1 MKTYRS
7 KFSCVSLLLV
17 LLLFPGMIANL
28 AAQNLS
34 NDLVSY
40 WPLDEVQGT
49 KTPDLVSGYDMD
61 LSNLTA
67 ADVVE
72 GKVGKA
78 FSFSNA
84 RKTLLSRVHKA
95 GEQLPINQHPS
106 FTVSFW
112 AKVNGTGQSDLRLFS
127 EGNTAN
133 SDPLFNIGTHNTG
146 ADGSLDLF
154 IRQSGWTTVGHIYTT
169 AQPFDDQW
177 HHVVFVQDNLAR
189 AIYVDGTKDD
199 LEIAAK
205 ADGAFNV
212 NDTTIGGILR
222 ASPGSWVT
230 GLIDDVALWKRAL
243 TEAEIKTVS
252 TSGLTSVFPPLANGL
267 VSHWPLNEVQGT
279 KTPDVAGGYD
289 MELDNLTAAD
299 LVPGKVGNAF
309 TFSNAKKTLLKR
321 VHAPGEPLPIN
332 QHPSF
337 TVSFWAKVNGTG
349 QSDLRLF
356 SEGNT
361 ANSDPLFNIGTHNT
375 GADGS
380 LDLFIRQTGWTT
392 VGHIYTTAQPFDDQ
406 WHHVVFVQ
414 DNLARAIYVDGA
426 KDDLEIAAKAEG
438 AFNVNDTT
446 IGGILRAS
454 PGSWVTGLIDEV
466 ALWKRAL
473 TLEEI
478 GDVVTNGVP
487 AVFSRKAP
495 LEIRSFTADYHAVVR
510 GDKVVLRW
518 EASKDASLSI
528 GPGIGDVSAQT
539 QFGAGS
545 IEAVVNETTT
555 FTLTAARAGETLTAQ
570 TTVLIVTN
578 VAANWRLLE
587 NFDSLAAGQIA
598 GQGNWSNPEGVFS
611 VVDLGANKVFGYTDG
626 NALSALPLN
635 SLTLR
640 EGQNATLFFRVYVS
654 PDDTAS
660 VLGVTFGL
668 TERAIRFNGDFNGNT
683 GPYVRLER
691 LDGSTI
697 DLLAHNGVAA
707 SYDSAVDAIQAGNV
721 YRVWI
726 DVENR
731 PFDIQDGV
739 QNGGDRYSVHI
750 QKEGDATRTTLFQDY
765 TADRDAVNIDPFFGA
780 PGTNL
785 THLFFSAIGAT
796 QGTNNVLL
804 DDFYLSMQGFNTTTP
819 IPASSFVL
827 AEAASEIRIV
837 SFGLNQG
844 TKAFTL
850 SWRSKPGA
858 AYSIQKK
865 ASLSE
870 AWSPLATAFPTGGA
884 TGDTTTYTDTNASQ
898 SQAFYQVV
906 FTP

>member
-1 MKTYRS
+1 
-7 KFSCVSLLLV
+7 
-17 LLLFPGMIANL
+17 MITNL

-252 TSGLTSVFPPLANGL
+252 TSGLRSVFPPLANGL

-279 KTPDVAGGYD
+279 KTPDVASGYD
-289 MELDNLTAAD
+289 MELENLTASD
-299 LVPGKVGNAF
+299 LVQGKVGNAF

-321 VHAPGEPLPIN
+321 VHASGEPLPIN

-426 KDDLEIAAKAEG
+426 KDDLEIAAKPEG
-438 AFNVNDTT
+438 TFNVNDTT

-473 TLEEI
+473 TPEEI

-528 GPGIGDVSAQT
+528 GPGIGDISAQT

-545 IEAVVNETTT
+545 IEAVANETTT

-587 NFDSLAAGQIA
+587 NFDSLTAGQIA
-598 GQGNWSNPEGVFS
+598 GQGNWSNPEGFFS
-611 VVDLGANKVFGYTDG
+611 VVDLGANKVLGYTDG

-640 EGQNATLFFRVYVS
+640 EGQSATLFFRVYVS

-796 QGTNNVLL
+796 QGTDNVLL
-804 DDFYLSMQGFNTTTP
+804 DDFYLSAQGFNTTTP
-819 IPASSFVL
+819 IPASSFVQ
-827 AEAASEIRIV
+827 AEAAPEIRIV

-844 TKAFTL
+844 TKAFAL
-850 SWRSKPGA
+850 SWRSKTGA

-870 AWSPLATAFPTGGA
+870 AWSQLATAFPTGGA
-884 TGDTTTYTDTNASQ
+884 TGDTTIYTDTNASQ